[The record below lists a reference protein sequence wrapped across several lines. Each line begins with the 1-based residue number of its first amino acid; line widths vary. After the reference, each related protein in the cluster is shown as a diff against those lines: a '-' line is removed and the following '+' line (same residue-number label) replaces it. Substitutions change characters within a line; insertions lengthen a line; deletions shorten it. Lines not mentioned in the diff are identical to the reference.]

1 MTAKIVNGREIALS
15 IKKKLQHEVNRLQS
29 KYDCKPMLATVI
41 VGEDPSSEIYL
52 KLRDK
57 ACKEIGINT
66 SYFRFKKNISEKK
79 LIDEINVLNNNSKIH
94 GILVQYPLPNHISQN
109 NLMSSIHPDKD
120 VEGFNPCNMGKTLL
134 GNESILPC
142 TPSSVLTI
150 LEHEKEILKG
160 RDITIINHS
169 NVVGKPL
176 AAMLLNRDATVTIC
190 HVFTKNLIDFTSK
203 ADILISAV
211 GKPKLITCK
220 YIQEKSFVID
230 VGIAQ
235 TKEGIC
241 GDVDFDSVKEKAR
254 KITPV
259 PGGVGPVTI
268 TSSIQNTIKL
278 YKISFR
284 EV

>member
-79 LIDEINVLNNNSKIH
+79 LIDEINILNNNSKIH

-120 VEGFNPCNMGKTLL
+120 VEGFNPYNMGKTLL

-142 TPSSVLTI
+142 TPLSVLTI

-211 GKPKLITCK
+211 GKPKLITGK
-220 YIQEKSFVID
+220 YVQEKSFVID

-278 YKISFR
+278 YKISFG